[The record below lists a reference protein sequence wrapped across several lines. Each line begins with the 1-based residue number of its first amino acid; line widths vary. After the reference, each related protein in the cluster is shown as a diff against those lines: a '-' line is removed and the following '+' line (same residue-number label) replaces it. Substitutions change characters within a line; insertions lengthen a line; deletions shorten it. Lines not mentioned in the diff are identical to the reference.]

1 MNEPRQ
7 TPSLQQLVAAEREA
21 AADPAADARVWAGIE
36 HRLVHGPP
44 PPVLPEPSSGLA
56 LTTILKGIGG
66 LLLTASAIGGAVLL
80 TSPDEPAAAVAP
92 ALPPLTARADAPAP
106 ILAPRLVPPPAPPIV
121 HLSEEPAD
129 PDPPTAHLSE
139 EPAAPDS
146 RPRAKATRAKQDS
159 ADVERPSPPL
169 DLEAE
174 LRLVA
179 GIRAALRRGD
189 ADAAL
194 AAIAA
199 HRRDFKA
206 GALIQERDAHE
217 VEAVCAAGRGDEA
230 RALADAFVRRWP
242 ESTHRARVA
251 AACPRRE
258 N

>member
-21 AADPAADARVWAGIE
+21 AADPAVEARVWAGVE

-44 PPVLPEPSSGLA
+44 PPTLPAPSSGLA

-66 LLLTASAIGGAVLL
+66 LLLTAGAIGGAVLL
-80 TSPDEPAAAVAP
+80 TSPDEPAAAAAP
-92 ALPPLTARADAPAP
+92 ALPPLTARADEPAP
-106 ILAPRLVPPPAPPIV
+106 ILAPRLVPPPAPPTV
-121 HLSEEPAD
+121 HLSEEPDD
-129 PDPPTAHLSE
+129 PDTRPPS
-139 EPAAPDS
+139 
-146 RPRAKATRAKQDS
+146 KATRAKLEP
-159 ADVERPSPPL
+159 ADVTRPRPPL

-179 GIRAALRRGD
+179 RIRAALRRGD
-189 ADAAL
+189 PDAAL
-194 AAIAA
+194 AAIAE